1 MCSSCSNQLGHRS
14 LSKHCEP
21 EADVAPEVRTTRAGS
36 VRVRASL
43 RSRQPGGSTQPA
55 SESVVALELM
65 KVIVDLSNCDL
76 HGLCVEAAPE
86 VFEIDDNGVLKV
98 LIEAPPEDLRAK
110 VEKAVRECPTG
121 AITIQE

>member
-1 MCSSCSNQLGHRS
+1 
-14 LSKHCEP
+14 
-21 EADVAPEVRTTRAGS
+21 
-36 VRVRASL
+36 
-43 RSRQPGGSTQPA
+43 
-55 SESVVALELM
+55 M

-86 VFEIDDNGVLKV
+86 VFEIDDKGVLQV
-98 LIEAPPEDLRAK
+98 LIESPPQELRAK

>member
-1 MCSSCSNQLGHRS
+1 
-14 LSKHCEP
+14 
-21 EADVAPEVRTTRAGS
+21 
-36 VRVRASL
+36 
-43 RSRQPGGSTQPA
+43 
-55 SESVVALELM
+55 M

-86 VFEIDDNGVLKV
+86 VFEIDDNGVLQV
-98 LIEAPPEDLRAK
+98 LIEAPPDDLRAK